1 MYHAKHSTAQKLV
14 LMKRHQDHAAMK
26 EFIMRWRYSFNLRF
40 KDSHKIQAL
49 KNMLVR
55 KDTEIMRS
63 RLYKWKALVL
73 DLECQIQSRVMIQRF
88 TYRTYLISL
97 MNGWRRVTIDHKV
110 KRLTLMNKAWKSL
123 KVQIMNAKQRQRE
136 KILLNK
142 ENDVRWRKYVT

>member
-14 LMKRHQDHAAMK
+14 LMKRQQDHAAMK

-73 DLECQIQSRVMIQRF
+73 DLEC
-88 TYRTYLISL
+88 
-97 MNGWRRVTIDHKV
+97 
-110 KRLTLMNKAWKSL
+110 
-123 KVQIMNAKQRQRE
+123 
-136 KILLNK
+136 
-142 ENDVRWRKYVT
+142 